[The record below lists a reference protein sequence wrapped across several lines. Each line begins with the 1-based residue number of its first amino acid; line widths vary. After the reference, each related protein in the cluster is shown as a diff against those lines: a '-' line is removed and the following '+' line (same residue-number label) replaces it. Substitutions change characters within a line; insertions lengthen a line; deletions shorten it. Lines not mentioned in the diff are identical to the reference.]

1 MSAPPLLAVRGL
13 RYSHPGRRGRPPV
26 AAVDGVDLTIA
37 RGEVVALVGE
47 SGCGKSTL
55 ARLIMGLELPAA
67 GDVLLDGVAV
77 VDERGVDRPRLARAV
92 QIVFQD
98 PYLTLNPR
106 LSVGRSVAEPLL
118 AQGGPELRGPRRG
131 PARRRRVGELLEAVG
146 LPASDADRRPDEL
159 SGGARQRV
167 AIARALA
174 LRPRL
179 LVLDEPVASL
189 DVSIASQVMA
199 LLADLRARDGLAYLL
214 ISHDLATVGE
224 AAGRIAVMDGGRI
237 VEDGPA
243 ARVLSAPA
251 SARGQALLASAQA
264 LSLAPWAWPGSTVQA

>member
-1 MSAPPLLAVRGL
+1 MSAPLLAVRGL
-13 RYSHPGRRGRPPV
+13 ALTYPARRGSAPV
-26 AAVDGVDLTIA
+26 AALAGIDLTIA
-37 RGEVVALVGE
+37 EGEVVALVGE

-55 ARLIMGLELPAA
+55 ARVIVGLALPQA
-67 GDVLLDGVAV
+67 GEVALEGTVAV
-77 VDERGVDRPRLARAV
+77 DPAGVDRPRLSRAV

-98 PYLTLNPR
+98 PYLSLNPR
-106 LSVGRSVAEPLL
+106 LSVGRTIAEPLDVQRDL
-118 AQGGPELRGPRRG
+118 GGSRPQRGAERRQ
-131 PARRRRVGELLEAVG
+131 RVEELLDSVG
-146 LPASDADRRPDEL
+146 LPSSDAARRPGEL

-179 LVLDEPVASL
+179 LVLDEPVSSL
-189 DVSIASQVMA
+189 DASIAAQVMA

-214 ISHDLATVGE
+214 ISHDLATAGA

-237 VEDGPA
+237 VEDAPA
-243 ARVLSAPA
+243 ARVLSAPG
-251 SARGQALLASAQA
+251 SARGRALLAAAQA